1 MLETLDSQL
10 TPGEEIAAAVGRGE
24 LAVPFAVHL
33 PAAFPLFGSRPRYA
47 VRHLLKTASVP
58 DGPAPYVHEPPA
70 GPVGAAGTSYAATPE
85 KAFDPQIRQARF
97 TDLRV
102 SLPLPD
108 GLLDEPGLLATFVDY
123 RVLVRLSV
131 VENES
136 LLHGTADG
144 AITGLLGL
152 PGTRER
158 STTQDLADAV
168 TDAAA
173 EVEETGGSCD
183 GIVAHPS
190 VYWEMV
196 RLGLLERL
204 SAPRITVARTR
215 MIPRNTLLLGDFRAA
230 FTLLLPGVAEIA
242 VTGRTI
248 SARSRIGL
256 AVHLPQH
263 VVKVRRG

>member
-1 MLETLDSQL
+1 MVETASSQP
-10 TPGEEIAAAVGRGE
+10 TPGEKFATAVDRGE
-24 LAVPFAVHL
+24 RALPFTTHL

-47 VRHLLKTASVP
+47 VRHLLKTKSVP
-58 DGPAPYVHEPPA
+58 DSAVPHVYEPPN
-70 GPVGAAGTSYAATPE
+70 GSISAAGTSYGATPE
-85 KAFDPQIRQARF
+85 KAFDPQIREASL
-97 TDLRV
+97 TDLEV
-102 SLPLPD
+102 SVPLPE
-108 GLLDEPGLLATFVDY
+108 GILDETDVLATFIDY

-144 AITGLLGL
+144 AITGLLNL
-152 PGTRER
+152 PGIREHKAD
-158 STTQDLADAV
+158 QDLAKAV
-168 TDAAA
+168 TESAA

-196 RLGLLERL
+196 RLGLLDRL
-204 SAPRITVARTR
+204 NALHVKVSRTR
-215 MIPRNTLLLGDFRAA
+215 MIPRDTMLFGDFRAA

-242 VTGRTI
+242 LNGGAV

-263 VVKVRRG
+263 LMKVRHD